1 MIDPQVSIDKGL
13 DIVGTAYENAL
24 KSSESDS
31 SPEVISDTFDKLVD
45 FNYMNLFS
53 DITSILKIIGIL
65 ATILIFVGIVMVV
78 YKARKF
84 GKEKKKPEAGG
95 MPEPASGGALTARW
109 AEIMDH
115 MGSERETEWKLAVI
129 EADNLIN
136 DILAKS
142 GFPGDTMGERLTGM
156 RHEQLSAL
164 SGVWKAH
171 LLRNRIVHETDF
183 SPRYQEIHEAL
194 KYYRAALE
202 ELGVM

>member
-1 MIDPQVSIDKGL
+1 MIDYPGLIEKGFNV
-13 DIVGTAYENAL
+13 VGVAYKNTLAISEDDSVLETA
-24 KSSESDS
+24 SSA
-31 SPEVISDTFDKLVD
+31 FDKIIT
-45 FNYMNLFS
+45 FNYMDLFS
-53 DITSILKIIGIL
+53 DIFSIIKVIGIL
-65 ATILIFVGIVMVV
+65 VSILFFVGIVLVL
-78 YKARKF
+78 YRTRKF
-84 GKEKKKPEAGG
+84 NQKKKKPEEGG
-95 MPEPASGGALTARW
+95 IPEPASGGALTGRW

-115 MGSERETEWKLAVI
+115 MGSERETEWKLAII

-142 GFPGDTMGERLTGM
+142 GFRGDTMGERLTGM
-156 RHEQLSAL
+156 RHEQLLAL

-171 LLRNRIVHETDF
+171 LLRNRIVHETDY